1 MDSTGKKVM
10 AFASIIDPALCDGVI
25 VKLISTQSTEQVRMC
40 TSKPKLICLFSSEV
54 VICIK
59 EHTSNND
66 CNSMRDCFLHIFHI
80 CSRNVRHYY
89 IIL

>member
-25 VKLISTQSTEQVRMC
+25 VKLISTQSTEQVR
-40 TSKPKLICLFSSEV
+40 TSPSKPSEV

-66 CNSMRDCFLHIFHI
+66 YNSML
-80 CSRNVRHYY
+80 
-89 IIL
+89 IIIP